1 MKKHIQQAVKEIM
14 SQYDR
19 IDPEYFNK
27 KKGRY
32 NYNESKIYKRKDVT
46 ASKRGSSNDR
56 S

>member
-19 IDPEYFNK
+19 IDPDYYNK

-32 NYNESKIYKRKDVT
+32 NYHESKLYKKKDDDD
-46 ASKRGSSNDR
+46 SRDKCINYRN
-56 S
+56 